1 MNDGVV
7 QQVAAPLDLY
17 NDPANRFVAGFI
29 GSPAMNFLTGR
40 VVFTNAPAFV
50 PAGGYPPLPLPADF
64 RPPAALL
71 DREVVLGVRPEHF
84 AAAPA
89 EQTGWQVTAQV
100 VEMLGNETFIYFDM
114 AGRQLIARM
123 AGEAAVEVGQEVR
136 LLPGQAHLRFFEPSA
151 DGARIR
157 T

>member
-1 MNDGVV
+1 M
-7 QQVAAPLDLY
+7 
-17 NDPANRFVAGFI
+17 
-29 GSPAMNFLTGR
+29 
-40 VVFTNAPAFV
+40 
-50 PAGGYPPLPLPADF
+50 
-64 RPPAALL
+64 
-71 DREVVLGVRPEHF
+71 VLGVRPEHF